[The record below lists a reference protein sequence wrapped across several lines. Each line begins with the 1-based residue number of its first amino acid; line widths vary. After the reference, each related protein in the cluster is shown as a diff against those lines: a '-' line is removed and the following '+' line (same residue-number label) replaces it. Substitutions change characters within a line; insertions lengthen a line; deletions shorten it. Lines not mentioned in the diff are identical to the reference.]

1 MSLKLL
7 IDEDAQDKVLV
18 KLLRQAGHEV
28 ITVNEAGLMSQPDF
42 IVLDYAR
49 NADRILLTLN
59 CRDFQSLHAADSH
72 HPGILAIYQEANPSK
87 KMSFKAI
94 VNAIA
99 NLETAKVPLAN
110 QFISLNH
117 WNY

>member
-28 ITVNEAGLMSQPDF
+28 ITVNEAGLMSHPDF

-59 CRDFQSLHAADSH
+59 CRDFQFLHAADSH

>member
-1 MSLKLL
+1 M
-7 IDEDAQDKVLV
+7 LV

-49 NADRILLTLN
+49 NAERILLTLN

-94 VNAIA
+94 VRAIA
-99 NLETAKVPLAN
+99 NLETANVPLAN